1 MESLLLA
8 AMASRTDWIAGANTD
23 AYRLFHGAAEGAP
36 GVTVDRYGAEV
47 LIQVFREDID
57 EDWAALAACVR
68 DAQSGVSGVRV
79 VRRGKGKQE
88 LATVGE
94 LVERAQCHEDGCHY
108 WNSLVQAGNDPW
120 FYLDFRAARRFI
132 SSISQGAKVANFF
145 SYTGTAGVA
154 AAVAGAKQVSNIDF
168 GKWCLDV
175 ARDNAE
181 LNQVETRIVRD
192 DFFSVARQ
200 WAGAGTKN
208 RRRGGKGPVYGPESF
223 DVVILDPPTRSKGP
237 NGAVDI
243 LRDYPSLAKPCIQMV
258 APGGWLICS
267 HHHTGLDFDEWQ
279 TIVQRTAAKIGRTIV
294 REERITPD
302 PDFPA
307 VGEEP
312 LLKLLAIQLD

>member
-8 AMASRTDWIAGANTD
+8 AMHSRKDWISTANTD
-23 AYRLFHGAAEGAP
+23 AYRLFHGVAEGAP
-36 GVTVDRYGAEV
+36 GVTVDRYGTEV
-47 LIQVFREDID
+47 VVQVFRQDLE
-57 EDWAALAACVR
+57 EDWAALAAYIHE
-68 DAQSGVSGVRV
+68 AQSGVSGVRV
-79 VRRGKGKQE
+79 VRRGKAKE
-88 LATVGE
+88 LLASVGE
-94 LVERAQCHEDGCHY
+94 LAERTECYEGECRF
-108 WNSLVQAGNDPW
+108 WNSLVQVGNDPW

-132 SSISQGAKVANFF
+132 ASISEGARVANFF

-175 ARDNAE
+175 ARDNAD
-181 LNQVETRIVRD
+181 LNQVQTRIVRD

-208 RRRGGKGPVYGPESF
+208 RRRGRKGPAYGPESF
-223 DVVILDPPTRSKGP
+223 EVVILDPPTRSNGP

-243 LRDYPSLAKPCIQMV
+243 LKDYPSLAKPCVQMV

-267 HHHTGLDFDEWQ
+267 HHHTGIDFDGWQ
-279 TIVQRTAAKIGRTIV
+279 AIVQRTAEKIGRTIV
-294 REERITPD
+294 KQERITPD
-302 PDFPA
+302 LDFPA